1 MKNNSGLGLSIFS
14 VIVSLLALVIAILQ
28 KVM

>member
-1 MKNNSGLGLSIFS
+1 MKNSSGLGLSIFS
-14 VIVSLLALVIAILQ
+14 VIVSLFALVIAILQ